1 MSELTRKDFH
11 FDLPEHLVAHQ
22 ALAQRDSAR
31 LMVRE
36 RSGHL
41 SDHIV
46 SELVDL
52 LPADSL
58 LILNNTK
65 VFPSRLI
72 GHLDT
77 GGKVEVFLLKALDDG
92 THNNRTS
99 SWTALGKPFKK
110 IKVGK
115 PIDFGHGLQA
125 TVKEIQGRDSLAPT
139 VILEF
144 NNKAADVH
152 SWLETYGIIP
162 LPPYIKRDKPVP
174 ASQSPDT
181 ARYQTVY
188 ADSVGSVAAPTAG
201 LHLTPELLNGLK
213 KRGIQIES
221 TCLHVGA
228 GTFLPVKSDVISEHS
243 MHFESY
249 SVPASTITAIQDGIK
264 SKKTIIAVGTTSF
277 RSLESLAIK
286 FPDFLTLSSE
296 KMGDKWHETDLFVYP
311 KTKSDRY
318 VPKIFNGILTN
329 FHQPESTLLMLIAA
343 LVGYDEVLK
352 AYKWAVERE
361 FRFYSYGD
369 SSLLW
374 LK

>member
-1 MSELTRKDFH
+1 MNELTRKDFH

-22 ALAQRDSAR
+22 ALAKRDSAR
-31 LMVRE
+31 LMVRTM
-36 RSGHL
+36 SGDL

-46 SELVDL
+46 SELVNL
-52 LPADSL
+52 LPSDSL

-77 GGKVEVFLLKALDDG
+77 GGKVEIFLLKSLEEG
-92 THNNRTS
+92 SENESKST
-99 SWTALGKPFKK
+99 WTALGKPFKK
-110 IKVGK
+110 LKIGK
-115 PIDFGHGLQA
+115 PIDFGHGLFGE
-125 TVKEIQGRDSLAPT
+125 VKDLQGLDSLAPSL
-139 VILEF
+139 ILNF
-144 NNKAADVH
+144 NMDTKAIH
-152 SWLETYGIIP
+152 RWLETYGIIP
-162 LPPYIKRDKPVP
+162 LPPYIKRDTLMP
-174 ASQSPDT
+174 AAKSPDT
-181 ARYQTVY
+181 QRYQTVY

-201 LHLTPELLNGLK
+201 LHLTPELLDGLK
-213 KRGIQIES
+213 KRGIQIAA

-228 GTFLPVKSDVISEHS
+228 GTFLPVKSEIISEHN

-249 SVPASTITAIQDGIK
+249 SVPASTIASIQEAMK
-264 SKKTIIAVGTTSF
+264 LMKPIIAVGTTSF
-277 RSLESLAIK
+277 RSLESLAVK
-286 FPDFLTLSSE
+286 FPDFLTLSSDT
-296 KMGDKWHETDLFVYP
+296 MSDRWHETDLFVYP

-318 VPKIFNGILTN
+318 VPKIFSGILTN

-343 LVGYDEVLK
+343 LVGFEEVLK